1 MSTYLYYSNV
11 KESNVKESNVKEN
24 DKICFSYVPSVGSVR
39 YKVNN
44 DNGKINVEP
53 GVKITQNNINNINN
67 INDEKNMVSNSGMYY
82 KEPEVNGST
91 QLLILLKKL
100 REPPITLGQDYQDI
114 LVWLIQYI
122 ENNLDDSQIDEK
134 YNKSKVKEIVN
145 NAIQNINSIKNDSE
159 KKILAFKILTNI
171 EYSKNTNGGF
181 NITRR
186 LFGKRNDSSKR
197 RYRSNKRYGYN
208 RKHGS
213 NRRYGTTRR
222 RIQRR

>member
-1 MSTYLYYSNV
+1 MSTYLYHSNV
-11 KESNVKESNVKEN
+11 NESNVKEN

-44 DNGKINVEP
+44 DNGKISVDP
-53 GVKITQNNINNINN
+53 SVTITQNNITN
-67 INDEKNMVSNSGMYY
+67 EKNMVSNSGMFHT
-82 KEPEVNGST
+82 EPEVNGSER
-91 QLLILLKKL
+91 LLTLLKKL
-100 REPPITLGQDYQDI
+100 SEPPITLGQDYQDI

-134 YNKSKVKEIVN
+134 YDKSKVKEIVSD
-145 NAIQNINSIKNDSE
+145 AIQNINNISENDE
-159 KKILAFKILTNI
+159 NKQNLLAFEILNKI

-186 LFGKRNDSSKR
+186 LFGKRSDSSKR
-197 RYRSNKRYGYN
+197 RKHGSKRRYGSTRRHSSKR

-213 NRRYGTTRR
+213 KRRHGYTRR